1 MPVSRDRIAAKAPE
15 PAGVPAPEDVSANR
29 PGSQPAGRSSARF
42 KPVSRT
48 DIRPQLPNEVWIVVD
63 KAEQRLDRDLPWY
76 QALSPAD
83 RDQLNLIIETA
94 VADFIAWLAANGP
107 SSTRK
112 IGTPPST
119 DHIFFVAPLEFAK
132 AISLRQ
138 ALDVTRLIVDILE
151 RNVSKFARRGREEAT
166 RMAMLYY
173 AREVAFS
180 AANVYASAAEA
191 RTDWDARLE
200 ALAIEDLAAGDTG
213 HHVAG
218 RLTMLGWP
226 AEYDCFAIVGTLA
239 QSDGRGGDGGSRDG
253 GQSGAQNEP
262 QNEPGAIHA
271 TRLQR
276 HIRTCVQGLGGEC
289 LIGLHEGLTVVL
301 VNPRGHEP
309 EDFCAAIDDDFSRTT
324 PLCLGPLRH
333 GIEGAGATVC
343 AALGTM
349 NVAPAVTD
357 MHRPLRA
364 DDVLPERALFGDE
377 DAREELYR
385 SVYLSLRGASNGN
398 GGSAGG
404 GNGGN
409 GSGGMAGNAGN
420 APEDNPLL
428 ATVSTF
434 LLSGSS
440 LEVTARELNVHP
452 NTVRY
457 RLKRSVE
464 MTGWDPMTPREAY
477 VLLTAIKIGRIM
489 DARHAR
495 GSNRFF
501 PED

>member
-15 PAGVPAPEDVSANR
+15 PASI
-29 PGSQPAGRSSARF
+29 PGSQLAGRSSARF

-48 DIRPQLPNEVWIVVD
+48 DIRPQLPNDVWIVVD

-76 QALSPAD
+76 QALNPAD

-112 IGTPPST
+112 TGTPPST

-132 AISLRQ
+132 AISLKQ

-151 RNVSKFARRGREEAT
+151 RNVGKFARRGREEAT

-213 HHVAG
+213 HHVSG

-226 AEYDCFAIVGTLA
+226 VEYDCFAVVGTLA
-239 QSDGRGGDGGSRDG
+239 LDDGRGGDADSRDG

-262 QNEPGAIHA
+262 GAIHA
-271 TRLQR
+271 VRLQR
-276 HIRTCVQGLGGEC
+276 HIRSAVQGLGGEC
-289 LIGLHEGLTVVL
+289 LIGRNEGLTVVL
-301 VNPRGHEP
+301 VNPRGGEP
-309 EDFCAAIDDDFSRTT
+309 EDFCAAIDDDFSHSR

-333 GIEGAGATVC
+333 GIEGAATTVR
-343 AALGTM
+343 AAIGTM
-349 NVAPAVTD
+349 DVAPAVTD

-385 SVYLSLRGASNGN
+385 SVYLSLRGPNNGN
-398 GGSAGG
+398 

-409 GSGGMAGNAGN
+409 GSGSAGDSSTGNGSGNAGN
-420 APEDNPLL
+420 VSEGNPLL

-489 DARHAR
+489 DARR
-495 GSNRFF
+495 PR
-501 PED
+501 